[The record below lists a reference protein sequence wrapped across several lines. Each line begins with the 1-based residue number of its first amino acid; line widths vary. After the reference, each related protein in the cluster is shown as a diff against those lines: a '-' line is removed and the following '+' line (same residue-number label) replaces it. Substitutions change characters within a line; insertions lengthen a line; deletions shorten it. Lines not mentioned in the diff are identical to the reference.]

1 MASGARLKMVPEIA
15 TWSGAGNKGTLSR
28 TGITV
33 WTCTGTGG
41 DSTTLAT
48 LPAPAIGDWKK
59 ISFTGIHVGRK
70 IKDRDFV
77 LFNQE
82 LVALLK
88 AGYPILRGL
97 ETISSRAKNIYLKEI
112 LIKIAGEVES
122 GKALSEAFIPYE
134 NLFSKVYTA
143 SLMAGEKSGNLAGSI
158 SRFIQYAR
166 VISQTRSRIR
176 SALTYPTV
184 LILFSSLVTGVL
196 VYFILPKFKDFYLS
210 FESEMPGITRII
222 MSVANALNQYWYIVF
237 GLLAGLVFLVL
248 WGRSRPDFSFHMDRT
263 KLRIPYG
270 RTIWLESGVSLFSR
284 TLGLLLEAGIT
295 LLQAVGIA
303 IQAVPNRCIAE
314 KIKGLPDSIENGES
328 LSESLNRSRVFP
340 LLALDMIRIG
350 ESSANLSGM
359 LADVADFYD
368 ERIRGRID
376 TLVTLIEPVVIIIMG
391 LVVAGMLL
399 SVYLPIFNVIRATRF

>member
-1 MASGARLKMVPEIA
+1 MPEYNCRVVDEDGRTVQRQALAS
-15 TWSGAGNKGTLSR
+15 SAGECRKKLEAEGLLVLSVSR
-28 TGITV
+28 
-33 WTCTGTGG
+33 
-41 DSTTLAT
+41 
-48 LPAPAIGDWKK
+48 DWKK
-59 ISFTGIHVGRK
+59 VSLTGIHVGRK

-158 SRFIQYAR
+158 TRFIQYAR

-210 FESEMPGITRII
+210 FESEMPGITRLI
-222 MSVANALNQYWYIVF
+222 MSVANAFNQYWYIVF
-237 GLLAGLVFLVL
+237 GLLAGLVLLIL
-248 WGRSRPDFSFHMDRT
+248 WGRSRPDFSFHMDRA

-303 IQAVPNRCIAE
+303 IQAVPNRFITE
-314 KIKGLPDSIENGES
+314 KMKGLPDLIENGES
-328 LSESLNRSRVFP
+328 LSESLNISQIFP

-376 TLVTLIEPVVIIIMG
+376 TLVTLIEPVVIIFMG